1 MQDRI
6 EPESGEIVGDPP
18 KRSVRKHVEAPPESG
33 PAEAR
38 YVRKAV
44 RVENAGA
51 RRLKL
56 AAGLELDGAE
66 DRTVAVRT

>member
-1 MQDRI
+1 MQERI
-6 EPESGEIVGDPP
+6 E
-18 KRSVRKHVEAPPESG
+18 PESG

-44 RVENAGA
+44 RVENAGV

-56 AAGLELDGAE
+56 AAGLELDGAA
-66 DRTVAVRT
+66 DRTVTVRT